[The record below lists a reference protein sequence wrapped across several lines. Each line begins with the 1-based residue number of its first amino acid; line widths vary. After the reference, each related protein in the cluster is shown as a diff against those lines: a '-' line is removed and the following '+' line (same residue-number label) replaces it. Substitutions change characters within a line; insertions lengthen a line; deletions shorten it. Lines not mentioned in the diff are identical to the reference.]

1 MELSFSHRM
10 CAFTS
15 FKSEY
20 MQLSALL
27 VIFANVHYSDPCIFL
42 ISLSLDWN
50 VGMFASSI
58 MIV

>member
-1 MELSFSHRM
+1 
-10 CAFTS
+10 
-15 FKSEY
+15 